1 MRKTYRLAL
10 ASLLLAGAAAAAEP
24 TYWFQHPDVLDLS
37 LEDRVQPGPAAAAVV
52 DLPKEQAQTILA
64 KAGLTVDDA
73 DQLPYLGQRK
83 SAQRKAERELIA
95 DEHGA
100 IRRAGSL
107 LSIKPGAAPSLEF
120 RNWHRHDDGETFVYA
135 GRPSIQGYYRVEVQF
150 LQDSPGSF
158 LINPATGKTAF
169 VHNGGDIVAI
179 ATDGARVLDFGPD
192 NAPFLLAVAALDE
205 DGPRLEVQCRAA
217 GDAVDSAVFKGWNG
231 AAGADLVLKLKGPA
245 GSIPEALPLR
255 VAPGPKGWVIATPDR
270 ALLAKSGYG
279 CSS

>member
-1 MRKTYRLAL
+1 MRKNAFAAL
-10 ASLLLAGAAAAAEP
+10 AGLLLVGTAAADG
-24 TYWFQHPDVLDLS
+24 YWFQRPQVLDLS
-37 LEDRVQPGPAAAAVV
+37 DSERVPVGAMATAVV
-52 DLPKEQAQTILA
+52 DLPAEQAQTILA
-64 KAGLTVDDA
+64 KPGLSLDDA

-83 SAQRKAERELIA
+83 SARGKAERELIA

-100 IRRAGSL
+100 LRRAGGL
-107 LSIKPGAAPSLEF
+107 LTVKPGAGPSLEF
-120 RNWHRHDDGETFVYA
+120 HNRRHGDDGETFVFA

-169 VHNGGDIVAI
+169 VHNGGDITVVA
-179 ATDGARVLDFGPD
+179 ADGTRVLDFNPD
-192 NAPFLLAVAALDE
+192 NGPFLLAVAALDA

-231 AAGADLVLKLKGPA
+231 AAGADLVLKVKGPA
-245 GSIPEALPLR
+245 GSIPTDLPLR
-255 VAPGPKGWVIATPDR
+255 VAPGAQGWVLATRDR
-270 ALLAKSGYG
+270 ALLTKSGYA